1 MYTILF
7 LFTFS
12 PAWLALSRAERQRM
26 QETHVQPLL
35 DAHQTRVSAS
45 FCDAEAFTGRCS
57 DFVVFQAQDLKDFY
71 FFFEAL
77 RDTPLFSVP
86 FLTVNDLIVGVQQ
99 GHQQYQQQLEEA

>member
-57 DFVVFQAQDLKDFY
+57 DFVVFQAQDLKD
-71 FFFEAL
+71 
-77 RDTPLFSVP
+77 TPLFSVP